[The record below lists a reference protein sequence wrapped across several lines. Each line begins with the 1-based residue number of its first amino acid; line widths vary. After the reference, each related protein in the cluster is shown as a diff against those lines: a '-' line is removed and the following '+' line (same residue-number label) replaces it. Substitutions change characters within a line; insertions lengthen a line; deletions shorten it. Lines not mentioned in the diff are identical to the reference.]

1 MFQPV
6 LDPLG
11 GSLGLSSLVAALP
24 LVVFFVLL
32 GVLRVQAWLSGLA
45 ALATSIAVAVA
56 AYGMPVGQSLNSA
69 VLGAL
74 FGLFPIM
81 WIVVNALWVY
91 QMTVD
96 TGHFEVLRRSFGKL
110 SDDQRL
116 QAVIVAFCFGALL
129 EALAGF
135 GAPVAISSVMLIA
148 LGFKPFKAATVALV
162 ANTAPVAFGAMGTPV
177 ITLSELTGL
186 PLEDV
191 SSMVGRQTPL
201 LAAVVPLLLVYLVDG
216 RRGVRQTW
224 WPALV
229 CGLSFAAAQFVCS
242 NYMSVELTDVVAAL
256 VSVGMLVLVMRTT
269 KIPAPEPADIS
280 GDDEAGGP
288 SPAKGGATPDGGA
301 ATGGTGAG
309 TGPGTGAEPA
319 TRTRSPQT
327 GTTADT
333 TAGTTA
339 DTTADTG
346 TKPYAE
352 TQDSTRAAVNAY
364 LPYAVIIV
372 IFALTKLPAV
382 KTVLEE
388 KGTVLFNWPGLHVAD
403 PVSGKPAAS
412 TVFKFD
418 WLPATGTMLLLSGV
432 ITAVLL
438 AVSPRVATRAYGRTL
453 HQLRWAILTVATVLA
468 LAYVMNL
475 SGQTATIGNFIAG
488 AGAALAF
495 LSPVLGWLGVAVT
508 GSDTSANALFGIL
521 QVTAAKNSGYAPE
534 LLAAANSS
542 GGVLGKMLSPQ
553 NLAIAAAAAGLGG
566 REPELLRKVVGWS
579 LALLLLMCV
588 LVFLQSTSVL
598 GWMLPA

>member
-11 GSLGLSSLVAALP
+11 GSLGWSSLVAALP
-24 LVVFFVLL
+24 LAVFFVLL
-32 GVLRVQAWLSGLA
+32 GVLRIQAWLSALA
-45 ALATSIAVAVA
+45 ALGTAVLVAIAV
-56 AYGMPVGQSLNSA
+56 YGMPVGQSLNSA
-69 VLGAL
+69 VLGGL

-186 PLEDV
+186 PLEEV
-191 SSMVGRQTPL
+191 SSTVGRQTPV
-201 LAAVVPLLLVYLVDG
+201 LAAVVPVLLVFLVDG

-224 WPALV
+224 VPALA
-229 CGLSFAAAQFVCS
+229 CGLSFALAQFVTS
-242 NYMSVELTDVVAAL
+242 NYLSVELTDVVAAL
-256 VSVGMLVLVMRTT
+256 VSVGVLVLVMRMMS
-269 KIPAPEPADIS
+269 IPTPERDEEPGAEASGGEGSAAGTSGETS
-280 GDDEAGGP
+280 GDSG
-288 SPAKGGATPDGGA
+288 SGA
-301 ATGGTGAG
+301 AAG
-309 TGPGTGAEPA
+309 TAVRDG
-319 TRTRSPQT
+319 R
-327 GTTADT
+327 
-333 TAGTTA
+333 
-339 DTTADTG
+339 
-346 TKPYAE
+346 
-352 TQDSTRAAVNAY
+352 RAVVDAY
-364 LPYAVIIV
+364 LPYVVIIAV
-372 IFALTKLPAV
+372 FAVSQIPAV
-382 KTVLEE
+382 KELLG
-388 KGTVLFNWPGLHVAD
+388 KGTVLFDWPGLNVAD
-403 PVSGKPAAS
+403 PVTGERAAS
-412 TVFKFD
+412 TTFKFD
-418 WLPATGTMLLLSGV
+418 WLPATGTMLLLSGL
-432 ITAVLL
+432 ITALL
-438 AVSPRVATRAYGRTL
+438 LGVAPRVAARSYSRTL
-453 HQLRWAILTVATVLA
+453 HQLRWAILTVAAVLA

-475 SGQTATIGNFIAG
+475 SGQTSTIGHFIAG
-488 AGAALAF
+488 AGPALAF

-553 NLAIAAAAAGLGG
+553 NLAIAAAATGLGG

-598 GWMLPA
+598 GWMLLS